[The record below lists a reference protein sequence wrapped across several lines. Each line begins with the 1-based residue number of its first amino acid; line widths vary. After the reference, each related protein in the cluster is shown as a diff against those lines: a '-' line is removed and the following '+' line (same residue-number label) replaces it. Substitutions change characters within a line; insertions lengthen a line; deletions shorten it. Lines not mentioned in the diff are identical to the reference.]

1 MTAEAFRDLKLIQSL
16 RDEIKL
22 KAHLATMDLKTEWA
36 RLEPQVERALSSAQ
50 IVSEEVISDLKRR
63 MTELRRR
70 LVH

>member
-22 KAHLATMDLKTEWA
+22 KAHLATMDLKTEWE

-50 IVSEEVISDLKRR
+50 IVSEEVIGDLKRR

>member
-1 MTAEAFRDLKLIQSL
+1 MTAESFQDMKLLQSL

-22 KAHLATMDLKTEWA
+22 KAHLATMDLKSEWE

-50 IVSEEVISDLKRR
+50 IVSEEVIGDLKKRL
-63 MTELRRR
+63 TELRRR

>member
-1 MTAEAFRDLKLIQSL
+1 MTAESFQDMKLLQSL

-22 KAHLATMDLKTEWA
+22 KAHLATMELKSEWE

-50 IVSEEVISDLKRR
+50 IVSEEVIGDLKKR

>member
-1 MTAEAFRDLKLIQSL
+1 MTAESFQDMKLLQSL

-22 KAHLATMDLKTEWA
+22 KAHLATMDLKSEWE

-50 IVSEEVISDLKRR
+50 IVSEEVIGDLKKR